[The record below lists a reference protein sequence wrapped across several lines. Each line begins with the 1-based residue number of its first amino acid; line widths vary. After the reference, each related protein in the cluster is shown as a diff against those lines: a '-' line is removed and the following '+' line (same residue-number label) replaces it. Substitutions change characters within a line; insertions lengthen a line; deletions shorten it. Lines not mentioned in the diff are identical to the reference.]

1 MKKQNLSNRTKIII
15 IIMVV
20 FLALVLLG
28 FFTDILKENP
38 IYEGGFWLSILAW
51 MVSMYFEVVTCK
63 IYILIRH
70 FERTKYILDTFTS

>member
-1 MKKQNLSNRTKIII
+1 
-15 IIMVV
+15 MVV

-51 MVSMYFEVVTCK
+51 MVSMYFDGKKEA
-63 IYILIRH
+63 
-70 FERTKYILDTFTS
+70 

>member
-28 FFTDILKENP
+28 FFTDILKDNP
-38 IYEGGFWLSILAW
+38 IYEGGFWLSVLGW
-51 MVSMYFEVVTCK
+51 MASMYFDGKKEA
-63 IYILIRH
+63 
-70 FERTKYILDTFTS
+70 